1 MLSYAYY
8 SVLRRTNMEI
18 VTVGIIGEGEL
29 ADKLKELMGKANLKV
44 VLANWK
50 EEYGKQIEE
59 SDLILELA
67 PEDLGA
73 KKKVFKHCDAKC
85 PKDTIL
91 ATTSANPWVTRLA
104 GETKRP
110 DKVVGLNFTK
120 NPLEE
125 KYLVQVVKGLQTSGD
140 TIQAVK
146 QFLSNVGI
154 TAVKLEETP
163 GLILDRVIASVVNEA
178 AVMYSSK
185 LATKEDIDKM
195 MKVCVNWPMGPF
207 EFADSIGV
215 DRVVEILDDMTQ
227 QLGPKFQPCFLL
239 RRMVDAGWLGKK
251 TGRGFH
257 VYS

>member
-1 MLSYAYY
+1 MKIGA
-8 SVLRRTNMEI
+8 
-18 VTVGIIGEGEL
+18 VGIIGEGEV
-29 ADKLKELMGKANLKV
+29 ADKLQETLGKAKIKV
-44 VLANWK
+44 VLTSLK
-50 EEYGKQIEE
+50 GDYGQQIAE

-67 PEDLGA
+67 PEELA
-73 KKKVFKHCDAKC
+73 TKKKVFKNCDAKC
-85 PKDTIL
+85 PKGAIL
-91 ATTSANPWVTRLA
+91 ATTSSNPWVTQLA
-104 GETKRP
+104 SETKRP

-120 NPLEE
+120 NPFEE
-125 KYLVQVVKGLQTSGD
+125 KFLVQIVKGLQTSDD

-146 QFLSNVGI
+146 QFLTDAEVI
-154 TAVKLEETP
+154 AVKLEETP
-163 GLILDRVIASVVNEA
+163 GFILDRVIASVVNEA

-207 EFADSIGV
+207 EFADSMGL
-215 DRVVEILDDMTQ
+215 DRVVEILDQMTE

-251 TGRGFH
+251 TGRGFY

>member
-1 MLSYAYY
+1 MKIGA
-8 SVLRRTNMEI
+8 
-18 VTVGIIGEGEL
+18 VGIIGEGEV
-29 ADKLKELMGKANLKV
+29 ADKLQEILGKAKIKV
-44 VLANWK
+44 VLTSLK
-50 EEYGKQIEE
+50 GDYGQQIAE

-67 PEDLGA
+67 PEELA
-73 KKKVFKHCDAKC
+73 TKKKVFKNCDAKC
-85 PKDTIL
+85 PKGAIL
-91 ATTSANPWVTRLA
+91 ATTSSNPWVTQLA
-104 GETKRP
+104 SETKRP

-120 NPLEE
+120 NPFEE
-125 KYLVQVVKGLQTSGD
+125 KFLVQIVKGLQTSDD

-146 QFLSNVGI
+146 QFLTDAEV

-163 GLILDRVIASVVNEA
+163 GLILDRVIASVANEA

-207 EFADSIGV
+207 EFADSMGL
-215 DRVVEILDDMTQ
+215 DRVVEILDQMTE

-251 TGRGFH
+251 TGRGFY